1 MTKMEYAGN
10 IASEETWAGD
20 LEDGRRIFTQA
31 MGTMYR
37 MPEAEALNPEAWLTL
52 WMAGKFADPEN
63 RPDVWVVDAEGETHY
78 YPPNKREAINAYK
91 AEQQA
96 FWAARQQRTSQ
107 RPAREGRPA
116 RAPRQ

>member
-1 MTKMEYAGN
+1 MSQMEYAGN
-10 IASEETWAGD
+10 ISSEETWTGD
-20 LEDGRRIFTQA
+20 LGDGRLIFTQA

-37 MPEAEALNPEAWLTL
+37 MSQDEALNPQKWLEM

-63 RPDVWVVDAEGETHY
+63 CPDVWVVDAEGEKHY

-91 AEQQA
+91 AEQRA
-96 FWAARQQRTSQ
+96 FWAARANNP

-116 RAPRQ
+116 RAPRH